1 MHVVLKLLVDYTFS
15 TNIIESRFAL
25 KKFKISIATYI
36 KIIDSYSNSHA
47 REKEW
52 EVFAK
57 IRNKWKLPLYDW
69 ALTAFTW
76 KP

>member
-47 REKEW
+47 REKE
-52 EVFAK
+52 
-57 IRNKWKLPLYDW
+57 
-69 ALTAFTW
+69 
-76 KP
+76 